1 MKEKLRGWW
10 ETFLGGFSQ
19 LKTLIAM
26 QLREKMDLSY
36 LHSKRKTLFKSI
48 YFLLELVGITAVIAL
63 MFHFI
68 KLFGIFSLVH
78 ALPVSV
84 IALCFGVMLVFSVV
98 ADTIGLTKSL
108 YLSRDNMVLLTFP
121 ATPSLIF
128 LSKLAVYYLYEIRK
142 NFMFTIP
149 FFVAYGIVEGY
160 SLWYYPWVLLLFVFI
175 SALPV
180 LLAALLS
187 IPSMYVYIFISR
199 TKALQYVLYLGVY
212 VGVVFGVLYAI
223 SLIPENINFIESWG
237 SIYWEI
243 QEFLTAFTKIFAPLY
258 AFTELI
264 VGTPLGLENDL
275 FHANTLPY
283 LAGTIG
289 VTVVALLLCFLCSK
303 PLFYKMAS
311 TPFEFKKRHLLHE
324 RENKVRGPFRSALRK
339 EIAIGMRSNSLIR
352 LFSVLVVGMPSAIY
366 LLNKLYAAMN
376 TRLLGNQ
383 MTTCFTMVIMLLIL
397 VMCNIDVSTCYSR
410 DGSSAYLNKVQP
422 TSYGLLL
429 FSKLV
434 IPMAIGF
441 VGVLFS
447 TFIFSTFSTLPMY
460 ENVMLGVAVYAF
472 YLMHMFH
479 SAELDVMN
487 PQYAQYATFNEQA
500 NNPNENK
507 SGIMALILPLVVFVF
522 GLLLSTQ
529 GGVAVWTRIALI
541 GLACAAFKCLT
552 YFSKI
557 KAFYKEKQ

>member
-1 MKEKLRGWW
+1 MKERLRGWW

-84 IALCFGVMLVFSVV
+84 IALCFGVMLLFSVV
-98 ADTIGLTKSL
+98 ADTAGLMKSL
-108 YLSRDNMVLLTFP
+108 YLSRDNMVLLTLP

-128 LSKLAVYYLYEIRK
+128 FSKLAVYYLYEIRK

-187 IPSMYVYIFISR
+187 IPAMYVYTFVVR
-199 TKALQYVLYLGVY
+199 TKVLQYILYLG
-212 VGVVFGVLYAI
+212 LYAGAVALVWFLI

-243 QEFLTAFTKIFAPLY
+243 QGFLTAFTKTFAPLY

-264 VGTPLGLENDL
+264 VGTPLGLKNDL

-289 VTVVALLLCFLCSK
+289 VTVVALLLCFLCSR

-339 EIAIGMRSNSLIR
+339 EVAIGMRSNALVKM
-352 LFSVLVVGMPSAIY
+352 FSIVSVAMPLGIY

-383 MTTCFTMVIMLLIL
+383 MTTCFNVAIMLLIL
-397 VMCNIDVSTCYSR
+397 LSCNIDVASCYSR
-410 DGSSAYLNKVQP
+410 DGSSAYLNKIQP
-422 TSYGLLL
+422 TSYGTLLV
-429 FSKLV
+429 SKLV
-434 IPMAIGF
+434 LPMAIGL
-441 VGVLFS
+441 VGTGVS
-447 TFIFSTFSTLPMY
+447 VGIFASFSTLPLY
-460 ENVMLGVAVYAF
+460 ENIMLGIAVYAF